1 MNLFSKLG
9 KYLFIIVFLMPAVY
23 AYPQFAIRKSVVPP
37 KLADSLDIAYYSKK
51 NRRGAATQVF
61 SINMGL
67 WAFNRYV
74 AKRDYAYINMKTI
87 KKNLTHGW
95 VWDNDDMGNNMFLH
109 PYHGSLY
116 FNSARARGFNYW
128 ESGLFSLGGST
139 MWELFMENEYP
150 SFNDIIATPVG
161 GLALG
166 ETLFRTSDLVLDDRR
181 VGANRF
187 GRELAGFLISPMRGL
202 TRIINGDAWRVR
214 PTTGKQFGV
223 PDVAVEI
230 ATGVRALELKGEI
243 LDKGVGAAIDIN
255 IEYGDRFAGENEKP
269 YDYFIFKSNLS
280 VHGSQPLLSQLNITG
295 RLYVTDLTDTKKDF
309 LSLGFYQHFDY
320 YDSDTIS
327 DVSKKI
333 PYKFCTPASF
343 GVGLI
348 YKSNRTKNFS
358 FNVYAHANLVL
369 MGASLSDYYMVDM
382 RNYNLASGFS
392 FQSGFNWAYK
402 DKFSISGTY
411 ESYRMF
417 TWKGYPQDID
427 WENIDVHEF
436 DYQGDKSQA
445 ILHAISLR
453 ADLKV
458 SKHLYLSGI
467 YYNYIRDT
475 NYKYFDDVFS
485 KTSEGRLMLT
495 YKFSQ

>member
-1 MNLFSKLG
+1 MLRKVL
-9 KYLFIIVFLMPAVY
+9 LATIFLVSAIS
-23 AYPQFAIRKSVVPP
+23 AYPQFAIRKSVVTP
-37 KLADSLDIAYYSKK
+37 KPADSLDIAYYSKK
-51 NRRGAATQVF
+51 NGWGAGVQVF

-74 AKRDYAYINMKTI
+74 GKKDYAYISMETI
-87 KKNLTHGW
+87 KKNLTHKW

-116 FNSARARGFNYW
+116 FNSARARGYNYW

-166 ETLFRTSDLVLDDRR
+166 ETLYRTSDLVLDDRR
-181 VGANRF
+181 TGANRF
-187 GRELAGFLISPMRGL
+187 GREFAGFLISPMRGL
-202 TRIINGDAWRVR
+202 TRVINGDAWKVR
-214 PTTGKQFGV
+214 PTSGKQFGT
-223 PDVAVEI
+223 PDVAVEV
-230 ATGVRALELKGEI
+230 ATGVRVLELKGEV
-243 LDKGVGAAIDIN
+243 LDKGVGAALDIN
-255 IEYGDRFAGENEKP
+255 IEYGDRFASENEKP
-269 YDYFIFKSNLS
+269 YDYFTFKSN
-280 VHGSQPLLSQLNITG
+280 VNVQGSQPLLSQLNIVG
-295 RLYVTDLTDTKKDF
+295 RLYVTDLIETQKDF

-327 DVSKKI
+327 DVSGKI
-333 PYKFCTPASF
+333 PYKFCSPASF
-343 GVGLI
+343 GAGLI
-348 YKSNRTKNFS
+348 YKNNRLKNFS
-358 FNVYAHANLVL
+358 FDAYAHANLVML
-369 MGASLSDYYMVDM
+369 GGALSDYYVVDM

-392 FQSGFNWAYK
+392 FQAGFNWAYK
-402 DKFSISGTY
+402 DKFSISGVY

-417 TWKGYPQDID
+417 TWKGYPQDVD
-427 WENIDVHEF
+427 WETINVHEF

-445 ILHAISLR
+445 VLHATSLR
-453 ADLKV
+453 ADAKLT
-458 SKHLYLSGI
+458 KHLYLSGI

-475 NYKYFDDVFS
+475 NYKYYPDVFS
-485 KTSEGRLMLT
+485 RTSEGRLMLT